1 MADTVVNQPES
12 PELQPSSDVTPAD
25 PTRHNVAST
34 SSRQRLSRRRRRCLM
49 PVACVTAFILVMNA
63 GISMLLAQWQQP
75 ETVSFDMT
83 GTVNNFMAQVAGRH
97 LSDDEVR
104 STTARFNT
112 VLNAALTDWQR
123 HHRAVILVAPA
134 VVSGARDITAD
145 VQAEVANRMA
155 EGDRHE

>member
-12 PELQPSSDVTPAD
+12 PELQPSADVTPTD
-25 PTRHNVAST
+25 GTCHNVAST
-34 SSRQRLSRRRRRCLM
+34 SSHQRLSRRRCLV

-97 LSDDEVR
+97 LSDDEVKA
-104 STTARFNT
+104 TTARFNT
-112 VLNAALTDWQR
+112 ALNASLTDWQR
-123 HHRAVILVAPA
+123 HHGAVILVAPA
-134 VVSGARDITAD
+134 VVGGTRDITAD

-155 EGDRHE
+155 EGDSHE

>member
-12 PELQPSSDVTPAD
+12 PELQHSADVTLAD
-25 PTRHNVAST
+25 GTPHNVAST
-34 SSRQRLSRRRRRCLM
+34 SSHQRLSRCRYLV

-63 GISMLLAQWQQP
+63 GISMLLAQWQRP

-97 LSDDEVR
+97 LSDDEVKA
-104 STTARFNT
+104 TTVRFNT
-112 VLNAALTDWQR
+112 ALNASLTDWQR
-123 HHRAVILVAPA
+123 HHGAVILVAPA
-134 VVSGARDITAD
+134 VVGGTRDITAD

-155 EGDRHE
+155 EGESHE

>member
-1 MADTVVNQPES
+1 MV
-12 PELQPSSDVTPAD
+12 
-25 PTRHNVAST
+25 
-34 SSRQRLSRRRRRCLM
+34 

-97 LSDDEVR
+97 LSDDEVKA
-104 STTARFNT
+104 TTARFNT
-112 VLNAALTDWQR
+112 ALNASLTDWQR
-123 HHRAVILVAPA
+123 HHGAVILVAPA
-134 VVSGARDITAD
+134 VVGGTRDITAD

-155 EGDRHE
+155 EGDSHE

>member
-1 MADTVVNQPES
+1 MADTVVNQPDGSAKPPLLPETANSES
-12 PELQPSSDVTPAD
+12 KNLSPK
-25 PTRHNVAST
+25 T
-34 SSRQRLSRRRRRCLM
+34 SHLRLRRRRRCLV

-63 GISMLLAQWQQP
+63 GISMLLAQWQRP

-97 LSDDEVR
+97 LSDDEVKA
-104 STTARFNT
+104 TTVRFNI

-123 HHRAVILVAPA
+123 HHGAIIMVAPA
-134 VVSGARDITAD
+134 VVGGARDITAD

-155 EGDRHE
+155 EGGSHE